1 MGKEDTT
8 KKISERINLTRR
20 VVKQMKIEKESN
32 TITTKAKLQ
41 ELAHTFQ

>member
-1 MGKEDTT
+1 
-8 KKISERINLTRR
+8 
-20 VVKQMKIEKESN
+20 MKIEKESN